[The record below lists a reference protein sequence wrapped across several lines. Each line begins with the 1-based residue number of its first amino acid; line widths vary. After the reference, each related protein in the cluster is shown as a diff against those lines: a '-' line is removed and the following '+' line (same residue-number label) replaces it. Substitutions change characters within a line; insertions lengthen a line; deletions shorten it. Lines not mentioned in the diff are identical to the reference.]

1 MVVPL
6 FWRIEMEGIVAKIW
20 NIKEGTMGRG
30 AAVQITDSISY
41 ITNSEKCDG
50 VIVNDDFMQVGREV
64 SYVIMI
70 LKRYRDCML
79 EDGIFRIYKMQRM
92 K

>member
-41 ITNSEKCDG
+41 ITNSEK
-50 VIVNDDFMQVGREV
+50 VKSVTA
-64 SYVIMI
+64 
-70 LKRYRDCML
+70 L
-79 EDGIFRIYKMQRM
+79 
-92 K
+92 